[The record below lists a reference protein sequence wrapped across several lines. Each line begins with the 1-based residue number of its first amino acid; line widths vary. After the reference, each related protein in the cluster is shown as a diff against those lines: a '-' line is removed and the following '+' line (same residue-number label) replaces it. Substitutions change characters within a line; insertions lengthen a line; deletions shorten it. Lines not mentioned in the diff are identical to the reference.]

1 MIIRLGLAALIAG
14 HGLIHLGF
22 VSPRPAP
29 SPGAPPWPF
38 DAERSWLLG
47 AVGLDAGVARALAW
61 VLVATLVAGYVVA
74 ALAAIPVLP
83 ASLFAPATVVGSVA
97 SLLLLLV
104 FFHPW
109 LVIGVAIDAVL
120 LWAVVG
126 AGWSPVAAT

>member
-22 VSPRPAP
+22 VSPRPGP

-38 DAERSWLLG
+38 DIERSWLLG
-47 AVGLDAGVARALAW
+47 AVGIDAGVARTVAW
-61 VLVATLVAGYVVA
+61 LLVATLVAGYIVA

-83 ASLFAPATVVGSVA
+83 AALFAPAAVVGSIA
-97 SLLLLLV
+97 SLLVLLV

-109 LVIGVAIDAVL
+109 LVIGIAIDAIL
-120 LWAVVG
+120 LWAVMVG
-126 AGWSPVAAT
+126 HWAPASAT

>member
-1 MIIRLGLAALIAG
+1 MILRLGLAALIAG

-47 AVGLDAGVARALAW
+47 AVGIDAGVARAVAW

-74 ALAAIPVLP
+74 ALATLPILP
-83 ASLFAPATVVGSVA
+83 AALFPPAAVIASIA
-97 SLLLLLV
+97 SLVLLLV

-109 LVIGVAIDAVL
+109 LVIGIAIDAVL
-120 LWAVVG
+120 LWAVVVG
-126 AGWSPVAAT
+126 HWAPASAT